1 MAITLVVAVTAS
13 AEPIRETEDD
23 GDIIGFS
30 SDPEEGN
37 TVYRNEDLVE
47 AHRDELYKNRSSRKI
62 YSARA
67 QDGPQ
72 DMERN

>member
-47 AHRDELYKNRSSRKI
+47 AHRDELYRNRSSRKI
-62 YSARA
+62 YSAYRIL
-67 QDGPQ
+67 
-72 DMERN
+72 